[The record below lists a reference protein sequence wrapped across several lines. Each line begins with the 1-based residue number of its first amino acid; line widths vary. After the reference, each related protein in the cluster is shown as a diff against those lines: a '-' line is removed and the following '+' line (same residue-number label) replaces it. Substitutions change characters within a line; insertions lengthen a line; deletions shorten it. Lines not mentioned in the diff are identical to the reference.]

1 MSVLALENVSK
12 RFRRGSR
19 ELVALRNVSLEIETG
34 EVVCVSGGRG
44 SGRTTLLRLAS
55 GNERPDEGQVRF
67 SGVELSKAGDDLR
80 RQIALCN
87 LRFLPAHGR
96 DACGHVAM
104 PLRALPISHD
114 EAGLRAYR
122 ALERVGAAELA
133 FTAPHEWIPSE
144 AVRVSLARAIVREPR
159 LLLLDDPT
167 NGVDPLERDELLRL
181 IQQIAHASGIATLL
195 TAGDTASVTGADRIL
210 RLSDGELLG
219 RAPRPA
225 AEVVE
230 LRRPPASESHQ

>member
-12 RFRRGSR
+12 RYRRGSR
-19 ELVALRNVSLEIETG
+19 ELVALRNVSMEVENG

-44 SGRTTLLRLAS
+44 SGRTTLLRIVA
-55 GNERPDEGQVRF
+55 GTERPDEGRIRF
-67 SGVELSKAGDDLR
+67 AGVELSAASDAFR
-80 RQIALCN
+80 RQIAFCN

-96 DACGHVAM
+96 DACEHVAM
-104 PLRALPISHD
+104 PLRAIRVSHD

-122 ALERVGAAELA
+122 ALERVGAANFA
-133 FTAPHEWIPSE
+133 FAQPHEWVPAE
-144 AVRVSLARAIVREPR
+144 AARVSLARAIVREPR
-159 LLLLDDPT
+159 LLILDEPT
-167 NGVDPLERDELLRL
+167 NGLDPVERDPLLSL
-181 IQQIAHASGIATLL
+181 IQKIAHEFGIATLL
-195 TAGDTASVTGADRIL
+195 TAGDTASVTGADRVL

-230 LRRPPASESHQ
+230 LRRPPASESSS